1 MNTNVMRGIYS
12 PHGIG
17 VHSCYSRVIIRCIGV
32 KRLLYL
38 QHKSLKVFAF
48 RVIDVDGMVS
58 GLMNLVEDA
67 HVSTTLCCSCEYR
80 QTELVFVYRL

>member
-1 MNTNVMRGIYS
+1 MNTNALRGIYS

-58 GLMNLVEDA
+58 GLMQLVKDA
-67 HVSTTLCCSCEYR
+67 HLTACLGCCRKDGIAEMI
-80 QTELVFVYRL
+80 LGDHL